1 MQEDATKSTVG
12 LQQYA
17 EPVFPQVRQGFFLHA
32 DRSCCT
38 KTVQP
43 HRKKTFGVASKAAT
57 P

>member
-12 LQQYA
+12 LQQNA
-17 EPVFPQVRQGFFLHA
+17 ERVFPQVRQGFFLHA

-43 HRKKTFGVASKAAT
+43 HRKKSFGVASKAAT